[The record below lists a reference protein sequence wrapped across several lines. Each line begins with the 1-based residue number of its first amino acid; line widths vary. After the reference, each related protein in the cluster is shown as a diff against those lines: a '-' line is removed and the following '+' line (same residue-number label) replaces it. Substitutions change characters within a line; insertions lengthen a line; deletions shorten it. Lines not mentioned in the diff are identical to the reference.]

1 MYKLNLIWSACRLG
15 LPLLVSK
22 HCNLVALD
30 NKVLQLKLLEFKG
43 LAKGCEEF
51 CSFSTTFVNTS
62 PREHT
67 CGGRSMQ
74 NCIIGK
80 HIQQRRNVTSLK
92 SIIQLL
98 YYADVFFLFHC
109 IVYLP
114 SFLKLIKGMYNSR
127 VPFDLFISLFF
138 MKLSIL
144 LSSCCS
150 FAKCGIMNLYAN
162 VL

>member
-51 CSFSTTFVNTS
+51 CSSSTTFVNTS

-67 CGGRSMQ
+67 CGGRSCKIASSVNISNKEEMSRRLKASY
-74 NCIIGK
+74 NCFTMPMFSSSFI
-80 HIQQRRNVTSLK
+80 V
-92 SIIQLL
+92 L
-98 YYADVFFLFHC
+98 YIY
-109 IVYLP
+109 
-114 SFLKLIKGMYNSR
+114 
-127 VPFDLFISLFF
+127 
-138 MKLSIL
+138 
-144 LSSCCS
+144 
-150 FAKCGIMNLYAN
+150 
-162 VL
+162 